1 MIAAVHEATVTTG
14 AVADSSTLR
23 SSEQIVATVFGGQM
37 MRVEADAVIETNG
50 GSLITG
56 GLDLLNRRLKP
67 CITHE
72 KNLRTTF
79 GRFVSLLGAVGDGE
93 TVGEATGGAAEKGS
107 EECSARFAGAK
118 NKSAHPNTIRLQ

>member
-1 MIAAVHEATVTTG
+1 
-14 AVADSSTLR
+14 
-23 SSEQIVATVFGGQM
+23 

-67 CITHE
+67 CATHE

-93 TVGEATGGAAEKGS
+93 TVGEAAGGAAEKGS
-107 EECSARFAGAK
+107 EEKFVRDFIAAWTKVMNADRFDLKAKSGNQQSAREPAMAK
-118 NKSAHPNTIRLQ
+118 